1 MSEQKRL
8 KAVNRNLQNAK
19 SYLEVRDS
27 ALTSVHKIYD
37 RMAQLSTM
45 AMDVTKNDS
54 DRENYE
60 KEFQELRTLL

>member
-1 MSEQKRL
+1 MPNHTSKF
-8 KAVNRNLQNAK
+8 
-19 SYLEVRDS
+19 RDS
-27 ALTSVHKIYD
+27 ALENVHKIYD

-60 KEFQELRTLL
+60 KEFQELRDML